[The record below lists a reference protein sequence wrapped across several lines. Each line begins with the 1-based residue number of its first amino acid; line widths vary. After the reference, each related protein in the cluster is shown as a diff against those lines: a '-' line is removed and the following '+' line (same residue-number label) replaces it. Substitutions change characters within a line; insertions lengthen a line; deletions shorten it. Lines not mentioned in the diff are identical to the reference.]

1 MSISFRPVGQTDEPF
16 LLKVYAS
23 TRAAEM
29 SVLPWTQAQV
39 EAFLKMQLAA
49 QHHHYKGQ
57 YPDAAHDLILFNDQ
71 PVGRLYVARLDK
83 EIRIVDIALL
93 TEARGRGI
101 GTSII
106 KDLMDEAAREGK
118 PLTIYV
124 ENFSP
129 SLHLFERLGFFK
141 AGEHNF
147 YLLMQWQPE
156 GTASTGT

>member
-1 MSISFRPVGQTDEPF
+1 MSISFRPAGQTDEPF
-16 LLKVYAS
+16 LLRVYGS
-23 TRAAEM
+23 TRAAEL
-29 SVLPWTQAQV
+29 SVLPWTPAQV

-49 QHHHYKGQ
+49 QLTHYKGE
-57 YPDAAHDLILFNDQ
+57 YPDASHDIILFNDQ
-71 PVGRLYVARLDK
+71 PVGRLYVARLEK

-118 PLTIYV
+118 PLSIYV

-129 SLHLFERLGFFK
+129 SLHLFERLGFSK
-141 AGEHNF
+141 AGEQNF
-147 YLLMQWQPE
+147 YLLMQWQPN
-156 GTASTGT
+156 S